1 MIITKLHIIDWY
13 DDIVTSLTSFG
24 NEVYI
29 FNCIQKN
36 FVSGEKVYY
45 CVKIGEGSFKQIES
59 ILEKKNLTGGDW
71 NILNLI
77 FKKNNT
83 DENIFLLKT
92 ELRLVGSDITFNKV
106 NYSEIINI
114 NFPFDISTLYTKPL

>member
-45 CVKIGEGSFKQIES
+45 CVKIGEESFKQIGN

-77 FKKNNT
+77 FEKNNT
-83 DENIFLLKT
+83 EENIFLLKT
-92 ELRLVGSDITFNKV
+92 ELLLVGSDITFNKV
-106 NYSEIINI
+106 NDSEIINI
-114 NFPFDISTLYTKPL
+114 KLPFDISTLYTKP